1 MNSNKVKVIE
11 FIQLNF
17 HLEEITLIEAPYVP
31 GGIIVKDKNNDTM
44 LVYWDI
50 LKQEIKIEMEEN

>member
-11 FIQLNF
+11 FIQSNF
-17 HLEEITLIEAPYVP
+17 HLEEITLIEASYVP
-31 GGIIVKDKNNDTM
+31 GGIIVKDNNNDTM